1 MARNAITR
9 PKSIATKPTAFMENQ
24 NVPLNALTTHSNK
37 KIITALLPKQL
48 DVIPHNERNHID
60 HSLTA
65 YIKHT
70 VGDYTIGRQVGQG
83 AYAQVK
89 EAIHKSTGKKY
100 AIKIYEKFRLHD
112 TQRKRSVNNEIN
124 ILKKID
130 HMALPNYMNQ

>member
-1 MARNAITR
+1 MAR
-9 PKSIATKPTAFMENQ
+9 PKSIATKPMAFMEKQ
-24 NVPLNALTTHSNK
+24 NVPLNALTTFSNR
-37 KIITALLPKQL
+37 KIITALLPMQS
-48 DVIPHNERNHID
+48 DVIQHKRNHLN

-65 YIKHT
+65 DIKPT
-70 VGDYTIGRQVGQG
+70 VGEYTIGRQVGQG

-100 AIKIYEKFRLHD
+100 AIKIYEKFRLQD